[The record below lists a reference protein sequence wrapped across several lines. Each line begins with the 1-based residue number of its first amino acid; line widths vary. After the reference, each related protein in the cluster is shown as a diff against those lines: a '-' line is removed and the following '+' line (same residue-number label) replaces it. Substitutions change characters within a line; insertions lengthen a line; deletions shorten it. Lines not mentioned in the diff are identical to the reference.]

1 MANAHRTVV
10 RQAERVGDDLKR
22 LFDRLGNTDH
32 PRGDILAAYR
42 LALASMPQAIT
53 NYTAA
58 REIAQR
64 LRADV
69 RRGVSSVFGD
79 ASALGI
85 EQGRREVSAWDL
97 FDVSIGVLPIVND
110 ATEVVLGA
118 VDQQLNTVLAEI
130 RSGSPDAA
138 ELFGDESRYGILA
151 PAGVVLAATRWIT
164 TITDTAHNTYTEQA
178 IERSGQKKDEYG
190 LQAIAA
196 IDDKTTDCCLK
207 VHGQIIP
214 IKGEFHLTGTPRFAD
229 NMKAPPFHW
238 HCRTATALVKLAE
251 QDDDLTR
258 ILQAAAQ
265 TEIEA
270 RRDNVQDVPTRTNA
284 GSVRPSR
291 RNRLRQ
297 IVRNG

>member
-10 RQAERVGDDLKR
+10 KQAERVGDDLKR
-22 LFDRLGNTDH
+22 LFDRLGNADH

-42 LALASMPQAIT
+42 LALASLPQVAT

-69 RRGVSSVFGD
+69 RRSVSSVFED
-79 ASALGI
+79 ASELGMD
-85 EQGRREVSAWDL
+85 QGRREASAWDL
-97 FDVSIGVLPIVND
+97 PPVSIGALPLIAD
-110 ATEVVLGA
+110 ATEIMVGA
-118 VDQQLNTVLAEI
+118 VDQQLNTVLAQI
-130 RSGSPDAA
+130 RTGSPDAA
-138 ELFGDESRYGILA
+138 ELFGDESRHGILA
-151 PAGVVLAATRWIT
+151 PTGVVLAATRWVT
-164 TITDTAHNTYTEQA
+164 TITDTAHNVYTEQA
-178 IERSGQKKDEYG
+178 IERSGQRKDEYG

-214 IKGEFHLTGTPRFAD
+214 VNGKFRLTGTPRFAD
-229 NMKAPPFHW
+229 EMAAPPFHYN
-238 HCRTATALVKLAE
+238 CRTATALVKLDE

-258 ILQAAAQ
+258 IMQAAAT

-270 RRDNVQDVPTRTNA
+270 RRDNVRDVPTRTNA

-297 IVRNG
+297 LVRG

>member
-1 MANAHRTVV
+1 MANAHRSVV
-10 RQAERVGDDLKR
+10 KQAERVGDDLKR
-22 LFDRLGNTDH
+22 LFDRLGNADH

-42 LALASMPQAIT
+42 LALASMPQVTT
-53 NYTAA
+53 NFTAA

-69 RRGVSSVFGD
+69 RRGVVSVFGD
-79 ASALGI
+79 ASELGI
-85 EQGRREVSAWDL
+85 DQGKREASAWDL
-97 FDVSIGVLPIVND
+97 FDVSIGTLPIIAD
-110 ATEVVLGA
+110 ATDVVLGA

-130 RSGSPDAA
+130 RGGSPDAA

-207 VHGQIIP
+207 VHGKIIP
-214 IKGEFHLTGTPRFAD
+214 INGEFHLTGTPRFAD

-238 HCRTATALVKLAE
+238 NCRTATALVKLDE

-258 ILQAAAQ
+258 ILQAAAT
-265 TEIEA
+265 TELEA
-270 RRDNVQDVPTRTNA
+270 RRDNVQDVPKRTNA

-291 RNRLRQ
+291 ANRLRQ
-297 IVRNG
+297 LVRN

>member
-10 RQAERVGDDLKR
+10 RKAERVGDDLKR

-42 LALASMPQAIT
+42 LALASMPQALT

-58 REIAQR
+58 REIATR

-69 RRGVSSVFGD
+69 RRGVVGVFGD
-79 ASALGI
+79 ASELGI
-85 EQGRREVSAWDL
+85 EQGRAEASEWDL
-97 FDVSIGVLPIVND
+97 DSISLGILPIVND
-110 ATEVVLGA
+110 AAEVVLGA
-118 VDQQLNTVLAEI
+118 VGQQLNTVLAEI
-130 RSGSPDAA
+130 RTGSPDAA

-151 PAGVVLAATRWIT
+151 PAGVVLAAARWIT

-178 IERSGQKKDEYG
+178 IERSGQTKDQYG

-196 IDDKTTDCCLK
+196 LDDKTTDCCLK

-214 IKGEFHLTGTPRFAD
+214 VKGEFHLTGTPRFAD

-238 HCRTATALVKLAE
+238 NCRTATALVKLAE

-265 TEIEA
+265 TEIES
-270 RRDNVQDVPTRTNA
+270 RRDGVQDVPLRTNA

-291 RNRLRQ
+291 VNRLQQ
-297 IVRNG
+297 IIRN